1 MDNTGITP
9 VMNMGGNDGMGM
21 GAGAWIFGLIVLL
34 ALFNGGFGGN
44 NGNSNAIQADVQR
57 GFDAQNLQAQTRDIM
72 GAVTSGTAQTIAAS
86 TANASNAINAI
97 KDGNANIIREFG
109 NVETALTALA
119 GKQQE
124 CCCSTLRAIDGVNYA
139 NAMNTQKILDALS
152 ANRIAD
158 LQNKVNALELQQAV
172 AGVVRYPNAFVY
184 SSGTNPFC
192 PSTGTTAGA

>member
-1 MDNTGITP
+1 MDTGITP
-9 VMNMGGNDGMGM
+9 VMPVGGMNDGMGM

-44 NGNSNAIQADVQR
+44 NGNSNAIQNDINR
-57 GFDAQNLQAQTRDIM
+57 GFDSQNLQAQTRDIM

-124 CCCSTLRAIDGVNYA
+124 CCCSTLRAIDAATFAGA
-139 NAMNTQKILDALS
+139 QNTQKILDALS
-152 ANRIAD
+152 ANRIAE
-158 LQNKVNALELQQAV
+158 LEGKINALQLQAAV
-172 AGVVRYPNAFVY
+172 AGVVRYPTTFAY
-184 SSGTNPFC
+184 DAGTNPFC
-192 PSTGTTAGA
+192 SGAAAGA

>member
-1 MDNTGITP
+1 MDTTGITP
-9 VMNMGGNDGMGM
+9 VMPIGGANDGMGM

-44 NGNSNAIQADVQR
+44 NGNSNAIQNDINR
-57 GFDAQNLQAQTRDIM
+57 GFDSQNLQAQTRDIL
-72 GAVTSGTAQTIAAS
+72 ASVTNGTAQTIAAS

-124 CCCSTLRAIDGVNYA
+124 CCCSTLRAIDA
-139 NAMNTQKILDALS
+139 ATFASAQNTQKILDALS
-152 ANRIAD
+152 ANRIAE
-158 LQNKVNALELQQAV
+158 LEGKINALQLQAAV
-172 AGVVRYPNAFVY
+172 AGVVRYPTTFAY
-184 SSGTNPFC
+184 DAGTNPFC
-192 PSTGTTAGA
+192 SGAAAGA

>member
-9 VMNMGGNDGMGM
+9 VMPIGGANDGMGM

-44 NGNSNAIQADVQR
+44 NGNSNAIQNDINR
-57 GFDAQNLQAQTRDIM
+57 GFDSQNLQAQTRDIL
-72 GAVTSGTAQTIAAS
+72 ASVTNGTAQTIAAS

-124 CCCSTLRAIDGVNYA
+124 CCCSTLRAIDA
-139 NAMNTQKILDALS
+139 ATFASAQNTQKILDALS
-152 ANRIAD
+152 ANRIAE
-158 LQNKVNALELQQAV
+158 LEGKINALQLQAAV
-172 AGVVRYPNAFVY
+172 SNVVRYPTTFAY
-184 SSGTNPFC
+184 DAGTNPFC
-192 PSTGTTAGA
+192 SGTTAGA